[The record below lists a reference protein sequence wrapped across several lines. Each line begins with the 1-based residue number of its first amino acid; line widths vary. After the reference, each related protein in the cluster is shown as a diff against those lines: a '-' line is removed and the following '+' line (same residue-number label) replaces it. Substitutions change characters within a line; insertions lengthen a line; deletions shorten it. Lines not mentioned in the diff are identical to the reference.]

1 MQAAVDADD
10 EVVQWFDSGRLFRIL
25 AIFPP
30 IELEDP
36 EEDWYFNV
44 RNSNYYYQA
53 DPTLPSMTLPQPGVT

>member
-1 MQAAVDADD
+1 MLSRILSINNIYLSMDAAVAADD

-36 EEDWYFNV
+36 EEDWYFKV
-44 RNSNYYYQA
+44 KNS
-53 DPTLPSMTLPQPGVT
+53 